1 MYAYNICIYIP
12 TCIRGN
18 FISFYI
24 HLYVDAHARFFV
36 YTCHT
41 VNFQ

>member
-1 MYAYNICIYIP
+1 MYIHTYLH
-12 TCIRGN
+12 TRQLH